1 MPAETNPSP
10 HAGRGRPA
18 TGSAMLSGRAWNEI
32 ARSLQLSRRQIQ
44 IIRAVFD
51 DDKEATMAAA
61 LDISTHTV
69 HTHLERIYRRLL
81 VHDRVELVLLILAE
95 FLRLTADLT
104 SGLPP
109 LCGQRAAGK
118 CPLRA
123 PPKVSPE

>member
-1 MPAETNPSP
+1 MPAASNSSQHT
-10 HAGRGRPA
+10 GRGRPA

-32 ARSLQLSRRQIQ
+32 ARSLQLSRRQLQ

-51 DDKEATMAAA
+51 DDKEPTMAAA
-61 LDISTHTV
+61 LGISTHTV
-69 HTHLERIYRRLL
+69 HTHLERIYRRLQ
-81 VHDRVELVLLILAE
+81 VHDRLELVLLVLAE
-95 FLRLTADLT
+95 FLRLTADIT

-118 CPLRA
+118 CPLTA